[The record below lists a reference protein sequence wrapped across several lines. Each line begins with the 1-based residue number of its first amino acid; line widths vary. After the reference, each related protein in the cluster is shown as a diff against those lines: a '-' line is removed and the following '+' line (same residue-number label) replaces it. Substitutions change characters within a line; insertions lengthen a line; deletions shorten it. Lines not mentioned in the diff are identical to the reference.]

1 MLHGIVDLGPVLIV
15 HLPAVGLQL
24 FSKRFA
30 QLPRDCSGVIGTH
43 IVCSPRRSSA
53 ILLPV
58 LCCRDAEQIRLDAV
72 QDAKGLSVAIVQP
85 ARWVRTGAGFVG
97 RPAEGWWLELRLR
110 LWLSRASASLAGFP
124 AGGPGVVSRSSFDAG
139 GERPRKASR
148 GLVLQRCSERVTWP
162 ALLPHDFAA
171 LLSSVVAP
179 RTRPMQ
185 SSSRYR
191 I

>member
-1 MLHGIVDLGPVLIV
+1 
-15 HLPAVGLQL
+15 
-24 FSKRFA
+24 
-30 QLPRDCSGVIGTH
+30 
-43 IVCSPRRSSA
+43 
-53 ILLPV
+53 
-58 LCCRDAEQIRLDAV
+58 V

-110 LWLSRASASLAGFP
+110 LWLSRASASLAGCP
-124 AGGPGVVSRSSFDAG
+124 AGGHGVVSRSSFDAG

-179 RTRPMQ
+179 YASQ
-185 SSSRYR
+185 SIYR
-191 I
+191 DIVSVTYVYVRRGRCIHSITTSYYINRSAHIV